1 MPSEASAEEGLY
13 KCAMSICCK
22 VDLLELAFRHHVR
35 NGGIYDIEGVPQ
47 ADLIFSLCSDRREKG
62 MGS

>member
-1 MPSEASAEEGLY
+1 
-13 KCAMSICCK
+13 
-22 VDLLELAFRHHVR
+22 LAFRHHVR